1 MYGNSTKIILCIYL
15 LKNRVY
21 MRTLLSSLMF
31 LFPVLIL
38 TGQAAFPDKD
48 EIKQFEASKT
58 CVVLEDDPIS
68 SYNIYIKE
76 AVKAC
81 WKITPYEFI
90 TVKDFNIRRLNPA
103 YSFIVITQTNFDS
116 DRSHGLYNFLNL
128 LQGKDVNKLSEMPEI
143 CAIPLSFAGV
153 SDLVYSYKLGALV
166 NFMQTHA
173 QKISE
178 DPSLSLR
185 KYLKYYNKN
194 IPDIKNKTILVEQ
207 DDLTPEISTIKKI
220 RKFYSSNIE
229 IVTEDEIIKAIENK
243 TPGTVILHK
252 VGPMGDRDSG
262 YCFVMLIGTDDSEL
276 YYYNL
281 HMVDKAN
288 PNGLLPDDLKRLER
302 HDAALP
308 E

>member
-1 MYGNSTKIILCIYL
+1 MSENSTKIILCIYL
-15 LKNRVY
+15 LKNRIY
-21 MRTLLSSLMF
+21 MRTFLSCFMF

-38 TGQAAFPDKD
+38 TGQAPFPDKD

-58 CVVLEDDPIS
+58 CVVLEDDPLS

-76 AVKAC
+76 VVKAC

-90 TVKDFNIRRLNPA
+90 TVKDFNVRRLNPA

-128 LQGKDVNKLSEMPEI
+128 LQGKDVNKLSEMPEL

-153 SDLVYSYKLGALV
+153 SDLVYSYKLGAIV

-178 DPSLSLR
+178 DPTLSLR

-194 IPDIKNKTILVEQ
+194 IPGIKNKTILVEQ

-220 RKFYSSNIE
+220 RKFYSGNIE
-229 IVTEDEIIKAIENK
+229 IVTNDEIIKAIENK
-243 TPGTVILHK
+243 TPDAVILHK

-302 HDAALP
+302 
-308 E
+308 